1 MTASWR
7 VAGLTYVLCC
17 RRKCQR
23 NITCTSHTHITQQ
36 CKHIR
41 HLSRANA
48 SFSFFLFSFFIF
60 AGAKIIQV
68 RSVLEHCCSL
78 CAKRTQARG
87 RKPGCKACGWQHQR
101 SLLREGQGRLTKY
114 VQTPTLALPRPHPP
128 HCVCVCV
135 CGCVC
140 LVLVLFL
147 PFLFLAFLASFFPFP
162 CFPFLSWLHGV
173 KLTAALFVPLLLSP
187 LPGSQSLSPLT
198 SRHKASDTPLP
209 FGLLVSTFFFLF
221 VFVCSLSLLLFVR
234 ALCCL
239 LSFAVFFFLP
249 FFLPRSNALHAT
261 CNVPSNEV
269 KTKCC
274 HPCTSMPTVTLCLAS
289 ATSC

>member
-1 MTASWR
+1 MRSALKPE
-7 VAGLTYVLCC
+7 A
-17 RRKCQR
+17 
-23 NITCTSHTHITQQ
+23 
-36 CKHIR
+36 
-41 HLSRANA
+41 ANQA
-48 SFSFFLFSFFIF
+48 
-60 AGAKIIQV
+60 
-68 RSVLEHCCSL
+68 
-78 CAKRTQARG
+78 AKRAGGNINVRFYEKGKVVSQSTFKLR
-87 RKPGCKACGWQHQR
+87 
-101 SLLREGQGRLTKY
+101 LLLCLVR
-114 VQTPTLALPRPHPP
+114 TLLIVGVW
-128 HCVCVCV
+128 VCVCV
-135 CGCVC
+135 C
-140 LVLVLFL
+140 LVWVLFL

-162 CFPFLSWLHGV
+162 CFPFPSWLHGV

>member
-1 MTASWR
+1 M
-7 VAGLTYVLCC
+7 LLF
-17 RRKCQR
+17 
-23 NITCTSHTHITQQ
+23 
-36 CKHIR
+36 
-41 HLSRANA
+41 LS
-48 SFSFFLFSFFIF
+48 FSFFIF

-162 CFPFLSWLHGV
+162 CFPFPSWLHGV

-209 FGLLVSTFFFLF
+209 FGLLLCQRFFFCSFLF
-221 VFVCSLSLLLFVR
+221 ARFLSFFLCVRFAVCCHLLFFFSFLSSSSVQMLFTPR
-234 ALCCL
+234 AMCP
-239 LSFAVFFFLP
+239 VM
-249 FFLPRSNALHAT
+249 
-261 CNVPSNEV
+261 
-269 KTKCC
+269 K
-274 HPCTSMPTVTLCLAS
+274 
-289 ATSC
+289 